1 MITQEKCVV
10 EFLDKFHQYVKDG
23 RILKDECVRVFD
35 PPHKLKLRPSI
46 LHIEDGL
53 HEKKLIAIRKGAV
66 QVCSRNPESTI
77 FYLRDHPGYIGDTSV
92 RFTHQDGSTC
102 VTTALI
108 FEYEKVRNDFDKLF
122 E

>member
-23 RILKDECVRVFD
+23 RILKDECVRVID
-35 PPHKLKLRPSI
+35 PPHKLTLRSKI
-46 LHIEDGL
+46 LHIEGL

-77 FYLRDHPGYIGDTSV
+77 FYLRDHPGYIRDASV

>member
-10 EFLDKFHQYVKDG
+10 EFIDKFHQYVKDG

-35 PPHKLKLRPSI
+35 PPHKLKLRSKI
-46 LHIEDGL
+46 LH
-53 HEKKLIAIRKGAV
+53 KKLIAIRTEAV
-66 QVCSRNPESTI
+66 QVCSRNPESTK
-77 FYLRDHPGYIGDTSV
+77 FYLRDHPGYIGDAIV
-92 RFTHQDGSTC
+92 RFTNQDGSTYA
-102 VTTALI
+102 TTALI